1 MAAVCAF
8 APLCPVNQR
17 WHKFVE
23 IADIMSKS
31 TSISAPKVGMDM
43 QFLASYSS
51 MPGPIPG
58 ACLKFVRGQICR
70 CVCWNCGI
78 FP

>member
-1 MAAVCAF
+1 MAAVCPF

-31 TSISAPKVGMDM
+31 TSIRAPKVGMDM
-43 QFLASYSS
+43 QFFAAYSTV
-51 MPGPIPG
+51 PGPIPG
-58 ACLKFVRGQICR
+58 ACLKPVTCTDQSL
-70 CVCWNCGI
+70 
-78 FP
+78 